1 MVVKIN
7 PAMVSIGTL
16 FGLLIRVT
24 KINFMK
30 LSNLN
35 LRMQAVA
42 AAFGL
47 LFLLPVSSNSNK
59 TGNNSTTDLNSPERP
74 KEKKTTPNI
83 RTIPNEG

>member
-1 MVVKIN
+1 MAVKIN
-7 PAMVSIGTL
+7 PATGSIGTL

-35 LRMQAVA
+35 LRLQAVA

-47 LFLLPVSSNSNK
+47 MFLLPVNTNSNK
-59 TGNNSTTDLNSPERP
+59 TGNNSTTGQNCLEKN
-74 KEKKTTPNI
+74 KEKKPTPNT